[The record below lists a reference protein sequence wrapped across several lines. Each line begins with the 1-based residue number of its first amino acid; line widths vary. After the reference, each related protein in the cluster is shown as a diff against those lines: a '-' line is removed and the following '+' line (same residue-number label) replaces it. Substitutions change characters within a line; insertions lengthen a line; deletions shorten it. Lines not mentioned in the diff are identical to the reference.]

1 MWDRRVVEKIEECMD
16 EFSIAVSF
24 KNVEDQF
31 YWAFASVYGP
41 NANCD
46 RRLLWDELAGLLS
59 RWALPWCIGGISM
72 SLALVVSDWVKLV
85 FV

>member
-1 MWDRRVVEKIEECMD
+1 VVFCSCGIDGMWRESKYVT
-16 EFSIAVSF
+16 EFSLSVSF
-24 KNVEDQF
+24 KNVKDQF

-59 RWALPWCIGGISM
+59 RWALPWCIGGDFNVGLS
-72 SLALVVSDWVKLV
+72 
-85 FV
+85 